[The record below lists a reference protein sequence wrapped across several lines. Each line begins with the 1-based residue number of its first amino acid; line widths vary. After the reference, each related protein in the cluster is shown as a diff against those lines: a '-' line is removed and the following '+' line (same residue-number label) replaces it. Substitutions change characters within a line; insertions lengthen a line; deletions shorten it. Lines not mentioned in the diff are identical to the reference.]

1 MRWNGELLFILICFY
16 SVLYHCT
23 VVNKEFSALI
33 FHSFTCILNYKL
45 NFWIEIWNKYSAAWK
60 FVNPLVFYIFMHI
73 YIYDPKHH
81 QILTQVLKVDKVN
94 SNQINET
101 NIFFV
106 IYLREKKYPVL
117 HICVLQKYV
126 NLWWDVGRFP
136 PMNYLLE
143 ILPQQFN
150 WIKGIVHPKMKM
162 NSWFT
167 HPQGILVKWF
177 SSFRWIQSVL
187 YQKKAVAFPR
197 FVLLIPDWGFVL
209 LSPLWFCI
217 RHFST
222 SYVIRLMALWT
233 HARKL

>member
-1 MRWNGELLFILICFY
+1 M
-16 SVLYHCT
+16 
-23 VVNKEFSALI
+23 I

-60 FVNPLVFYIFMHI
+60 FVVFKISIFYIYA
-73 YIYDPKHH
+73 YIYTWPKTSSDFNTGPKSR
-81 QILTQVLKVDKVN
+81 QSELKSNKWDKYFLCHLF
-94 SNQINET
+94 IE
-101 NIFFV
+101 
-106 IYLREKKYPVL
+106 EKKNPVL
-117 HICVLQKYV
+117 HICVLQNYV

-136 PMNYLLE
+136 PMNCLLE
-143 ILPQQFN
+143 IRPQQFN
-150 WIKGIVHPKMKM
+150 WIKGTVHPKMKI

-167 HPQGILVKWF
+167 NPQGILVKWF
-177 SSFRWIQSVL
+177 SFFRWIQSVL

-217 RHFST
+217 CHFST